1 MAKILCISD
10 THGKHNQIPLE
21 WLEEADIIIHAGDIS
36 NVGGLREI
44 ENFCEWFSSLSQYK
58 HKIFIAGNHDFGF
71 EKDPIDAT
79 RIVKEYPNII
89 YLEDSSV
96 AVEGLKIYGTPRQT
110 EFFNWAFNLER
121 GSEILEKWNIIPLN
135 TDILITHGPAYG
147 ECDWVVPRKK
157 HGGEHVKFTDGGC
170 VGCEDLLD
178 IILNKVCPKF
188 HISGHIHSA
197 HGESF
202 KGNTHFINAST
213 LNERYEVQYKPIIF
227 ET

>member
-1 MAKILCISD
+1 MTKILCISD
-10 THGKHNQIPLE
+10 THSKHNLIPKE
-21 WLEEADIIIHAGDIS
+21 WLEPADIIIHAGDIS
-36 NVGGLREI
+36 NVGSFLDI
-44 ENFCEWFSSLSQYK
+44 EHFCMWFSSLDQYK

-71 EKDPIDAT
+71 EDDPIHTADILS
-79 RIVKEYPNII
+79 RFPNVT
-89 YLEDSSV
+89 YLQDSSV
-96 AVEGLKIYGTPRQT
+96 TVEGLKIYGSPWQP
-110 EFFNWAFNLER
+110 EFFDWAFNVKR
-121 GSEILEKWNIIPLN
+121 GSDLALKWTMIPLD

-147 ECDWVVPRKK
+147 ECDWVIPRKN
-157 HGGEHVKFTDGGC
+157 HGGEHRKFIDGGC

-178 IILNKVCPKF
+178 IVLNKVYPKV

-227 ET
+227 EI